1 MNDANA
7 HQEFIDFMNGLVS
20 CYVLTQFAHHLRI
33 FNQERERNGQ
43 PPLAHIDAELLIAKH
58 PPVVQPPADFE
69 DVSEQLAF
77 KQKYLDSD
85 WEA

>member
-1 MNDANA
+1 MNEADS
-7 HQEFIDFMNGLVS
+7 HRDFIEFMNGLVS
-20 CYVLTQFAHHLRI
+20 CYVVTQFANHLRI

-43 PPLAHIDAELLIAKH
+43 SPLAHIDAEFLLAKH

>member
-1 MNDANA
+1 MKDPETN
-7 HQEFIDFMNGLVS
+7 QEFIEFMNDLVS
-20 CYVLTQFAHHLRI
+20 CYVVTQFAHHLRI
-33 FNQERERNGQ
+33 FNQERERNGKE
-43 PPLAHIDAELLIAKH
+43 PLAHIDAELLLAKH
-58 PPVVQPPADFE
+58 PPVAKPPTDFE

>member
-1 MNDANA
+1 MKDAETN
-7 HQEFIDFMNGLVS
+7 QEFIEFMNDLVS
-20 CYVLTQFAHHLRI
+20 CYVVTQFAHHLRI
-33 FNQERERNGQ
+33 FNQERERNGKD
-43 PPLAHIDAELLIAKH
+43 PLAHIDAELLLAKH
-58 PPVVQPPADFE
+58 PPVVKPPADFE